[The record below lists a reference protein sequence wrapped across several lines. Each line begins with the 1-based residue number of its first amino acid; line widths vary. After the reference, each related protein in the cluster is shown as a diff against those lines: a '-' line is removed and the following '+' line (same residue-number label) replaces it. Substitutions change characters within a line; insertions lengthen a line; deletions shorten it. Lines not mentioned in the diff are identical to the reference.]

1 MPKISADTV
10 AAHVAQQRAA
20 VVDAAAALFAERG
33 IANVSMSD
41 IAEAVGLARNSLYRY
56 FPDKGHILAVWL
68 TSEID
73 PLVTES
79 MLIAGSDKSP
89 SERLERWLS
98 FHLALGTNHEHR
110 LMARVAEEIGSLSS
124 EVRAEIGAQHRRL
137 YGTIEP
143 VLSELLAHSD
153 RSIPIVAGLIGGAL
167 RSASELVNRGVPIS
181 LVEPELLRCA
191 AALVTNG

>member
-56 FPDKGHILAVWL
+56 FPDKGHILAAWL

-73 PLVTES
+73 PLVAES
-79 MLIAGSDKSP
+79 MLIAGSDNSA
-89 SERLERWLS
+89 SERLDRWLS

-110 LMARVAEEIGSLSS
+110 LMERVAEEIGSLSA
-124 EVRAEIGAQHRRL
+124 EVRAEIGDQHRRL

-143 VLSELLAHSD
+143 VLRELLAPSD
-153 RSIPIVAGLIGGAL
+153 RSIPIVAGLIGGTL

>member
-33 IANVSMSD
+33 ITEVSMSD
-41 IAEAVGLARNSLYRY
+41 IADAVGLARNSLYRY
-56 FPDKGHILAVWL
+56 FPDKGHILAAWL

-73 PLVTES
+73 PLVVES
-79 MLIAGSDKSP
+79 LLIAEADTPP
-89 SERLERWLS
+89 SERLDQWLS
-98 FHLALGTNHEHR
+98 YHLALGTNHEHR
-110 LMARVAEEIGSLSS
+110 LMERVADEIGSLPA

-143 VLSELLAHSD
+143 VMSELLAHTD
-153 RSIPIVAGLIGGAL
+153 RSMSVVAALIGGML
-167 RSASELVNRGVPIS
+167 RSASELVNRGVPIG
-181 LVEPELLRCA
+181 LVEPELLHGVA
-191 AALVTNG
+191 AVVRID